1 MGRHPATDRV
11 VLRYGLHLYHR
22 NSTIWQVY
30 IRLKKRDPIRKSLW
44 TDDLAEAKELAWQEY
59 TDAKERL
66 VRNEPL
72 RAVTFKKLTE
82 DYLLTKA
89 AKPSVQYHKDTI
101 KRHFTPYFT
110 ANVADFSRLTDNDIV
125 SYMQWRRQKSA
136 NEGKTLSNK
145 TLNRENSVLSQI
157 VKHALKR
164 GYLTKE
170 SAPTVERETEDH
182 FRRPNFTRDE
192 YAKLRN
198 EARSR
203 IGEIKTRTRTQEEK
217 DQGLLLPSNSELKET
232 RRLLYDYIIFM
243 ANTGIRASEAKHLR
257 WRHIDFKD
265 ELVKLDAR
273 ITKNRKPREVV
284 GRDPAMTRLKAI
296 RTRQDY
302 VAKVF
307 GATVKQSD
315 YVFSLPDVSGG
326 NFQLEQVKSFRT
338 AFNNLLK
345 ACGFEYDAQS
355 QKHAITSLR
364 HTYATIRL
372 EEGTAIE
379 ALANNMGTSVRMI
392 EQHYGHVRTRDQRE
406 ELTKQRTRLR

>member
-1 MGRHPATDRV
+1 MGRHPATDRI
-11 VLRYGLHLYHR
+11 VLQYGLHLYHR
-22 NSTIWQVY
+22 DSTIWQVY

-89 AKPSVQYHKDTI
+89 AKPSVKYHRDTI
-101 KRHFTPYFT
+101 KRHFAPYFT

-157 VKHALKR
+157 IKHAVKR

-170 SAPTVERETEDH
+170 NAPTVEREQEDH
-182 FRRPNFTRDE
+182 SRRPNFTRDE

-217 DQGLLLPSNSELKET
+217 EQGLLLPSNSELKET

-257 WRHIDFKD
+257 WRHIDFND

-284 GRDPAMTRLKAI
+284 GRDPAMTRL
-296 RTRQDY
+296 RQIWKRKNRI
-302 VAKVF
+302 AKVF

-315 YVFSLPDVSGG
+315 YVFSLLDVSGG

-345 ACGFEYDAQS
+345 ACGFEYDALS

-379 ALANNMGTSVRMI
+379 ALSKNMGTSVRMI

-406 ELTKQRTRLR
+406 ELTKQRTRLS